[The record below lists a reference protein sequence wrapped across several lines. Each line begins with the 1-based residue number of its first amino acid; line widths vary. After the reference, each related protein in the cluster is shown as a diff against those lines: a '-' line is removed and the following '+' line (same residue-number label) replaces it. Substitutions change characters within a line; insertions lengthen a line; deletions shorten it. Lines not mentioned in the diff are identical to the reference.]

1 MSYSVVLRIIDGS
14 FEAGYDIQAEIRHD
28 RKILCTESGHL
39 PRNLEIPQLYKE
51 TFSTYYAKWG
61 VRSNWGGGREI
72 VDGDGTIEYHKACI
86 DKAKQLEELFQT
98 WIKFANLGEI
108 YGGIA
113 REIPKG
119 SQPLFI
125 LEAPGNPAIQ
135 RLPWHS
141 WYWLN
146 KAYPGT
152 EVVISKKAFPVEIAQ
167 NRLRILVVLG
177 SEENIDLKADWTAL
191 ESNLKSITAELQLLK
206 QPSFN
211 DLRDQIRQ
219 GCDILFFAGHSDSDS
234 DNKSGSIKINV
245 NEIINISD
253 LIPEIDSAVRKGL
266 KMVFMNS
273 CSGLGI
279 ASLLAEHNVP
289 YVVAMREPIHNDVA
303 AKLIES
309 CLASLAEGN
318 SLTSAV
324 SLSRIALKRLE
335 NKYICA
341 SWMPIIFQ
349 SREAADYI
357 PFPQKIEQPQKS
369 FFLSQLITP
378 RLSDRGIKKVP
389 LIILLAVALASA
401 LTGYKIWSGG
411 SPEILESIGDQPLF
425 PKMSST
431 AKTEGINLFANKDYE
446 QAINK
451 FNESLRSQPND
462 PEARIYLNNSLAL
475 HQSAGASL
483 PIIPVISSATSG
495 HSTAIEILRG
505 VAVAQTEINQDIGG
519 IKGKKILLKIVLD
532 NNDPNLAKKVAQKL
546 AQKSVQEDIKAVIGH
561 AYSNSSIVAAPIYER
576 AGIVMVSATSSTME
590 LRGLGRNIFRTVPNS
605 EVMTKTLSEYI
616 FDKAKKKKLGFCFDS
631 KLTAGI
637 TFKDAFIANFNR
649 KGGSVVPIKC
659 DASDPNFSP
668 HLIVQDMAKQG
679 ADGLMMYYHFNE
691 SYQLQAAKDIAQSAT
706 NLNLPL
712 FGSASL
718 VASDI
723 AESGHYFQGMVLVTP
738 RHPDSPL
745 ARNFSNTFKGVFA
758 DPPNWRDMMGYD
770 ALKAVV
776 MGLKA
781 SDGTSKG
788 LAQKLHDPNFPSI
801 PGSSGPIK
809 FSQGVDRLITPDI
822 AQVQC
827 NIQCKFVW
835 IPDTKT
841 NSKQVNGD
849 PKKFKETSPN

>member
-1 MSYSVVLRIIDGS
+1 MSYSVVLRIIGGS

-28 RKILCTESGHL
+28 RKTLRTESGHL
-39 PRNLEIPQLYKE
+39 PRNPKIPQLYEE

-61 VRSNWGGGREI
+61 SRSNYGRGREI

-98 WIKFANLGEI
+98 WMKFANLGEI
-108 YGGIA
+108 YSGIA
-113 REIPKG
+113 CEIPQG

-146 KAYPGT
+146 KTYPGT
-152 EVVISKKAFPVEIAQ
+152 EVVLSKKAFPVEIAQ

-206 QPSFN
+206 QPSFD

-219 GCDILFFAGHSDSDS
+219 GCNILFFAGHSDSDS
-234 DNKSGSIKINV
+234 DDKSGSIKINAT
-245 NEIINISD
+245 EIINISD
-253 LIPEIDSAVRKGL
+253 LILEIDSAVRKGL
-266 KMVFMNS
+266 TMVFMNS

-279 ASLLAEHNVP
+279 ASLLAEHNVA

-303 AKLIES
+303 AKFIES
-309 CLASLAEGN
+309 CLASLAQGN

-324 SLSRIALKRLE
+324 SLSRIALRRLE

-357 PFPQKIEQPQKS
+357 PFPKKPEKLHKLFP
-369 FFLSQLITP
+369 LTQLV
-378 RLSDRGIKKVP
+378 IKLLWHRKVMKVP
-389 LIILLAVALASA
+389 PITLLAVGLASA
-401 LTGYKIWSGG
+401 FIATKMWPSA
-411 SPEILESIGDQPLF
+411 SEILESIGNRALF
-425 PKMSST
+425 PKMSSA

-451 FNESLRSQPND
+451 FNESLRSQPDD
-462 PEARIYLNNSLAL
+462 PEARIYLNNALAL

-483 PIIPVISSATSG
+483 PIIPVINSATSG
-495 HSTAIEILRG
+495 SSTVIEILRG
-505 VAVAQTEINQDIGG
+505 VAVAQAEINQDIGG

-546 AQKSVQEDIKAVIGH
+546 VREDIKAVIGH
-561 AYSNSSIVAAPIYER
+561 ADSNSSVVAAPIYER
-576 AGIVMVSATSSTME
+576 AGIVMISATSSTME
-590 LRGLGRNIFRTVPNS
+590 LRGLGKNIFRTVPNS

-616 FDKAKKKKLGFCFDS
+616 FNKTKKKKLGFCFDS
-631 KLTAGI
+631 TLTAGT
-637 TFKDAFIANFNR
+637 TFKDAFIADFNR
-649 KGGSVVPIKC
+649 KGGSIVPIKC

-668 HLIVQDMAKQG
+668 RLIVQDMAKQG
-679 ADGLMMYYHFNE
+679 ADGLIIYYHLNE
-691 SYQLQAAKDIAQSAT
+691 KYQLRAAKNIAQAAT
-706 NLNLPL
+706 TLNLPL

-718 VASDI
+718 VAADI
-723 AESGHYFQGMVLVTP
+723 IESGQDFQGMVLVTP

-745 ARNFSNTFKGVFA
+745 ARKFSNTFKSIFA
-758 DPPNWRDMMGYD
+758 DSPNWRDMMGYD

-776 MGLKA
+776 VGLNA

-788 LAQKLHDPNFPSI
+788 LAQRLHDPNFPSI
-801 PGSSGPIK
+801 PGSGGPIR

-822 AQVQC
+822 TQVQC
-827 NIQCKFVW
+827 NVQCKFVW
-835 IPDTKT
+835 IPETKT
-841 NSKQVNGD
+841 NPKQVNVD
-849 PKKFKETSPN
+849 LKKAKETSSN